1 MAAHSPS
8 FLLLS
13 SSSSV
18 SVSVSTS
25 CSSCSSSPSR
35 LRGISAS
42 SSSSECLGSF
52 VVGGSSSC
60 FPNSRRTTTR
70 GHSTNVGVIRIRCAA
85 EEQEGARRDN
95 KQKEDDDEAAFE
107 ERLAKLQ
114 RKATSG
120 TGKKA
125 ELRKARKAEGT
136 SSSSSGNASSRGK
149 SKSIML
155 PPVALQEP
163 VSDGLEVALG
173 FNSYTERLNGR
184 FAGLGLA
191 AMLLVELAT
200 GGSFLK
206 YHDISTLSTQLYAM
220 LAAAALFVKYEKEKE
235 EEPFWIIAELA

>member
-1 MAAHSPS
+1 MAVHSPS

-25 CSSCSSSPSR
+25 SSSSSSSPSR

-60 FPNSRRTTTR
+60 YRNSRGRTTTR
-70 GHSTNVGVIRIRCAA
+70 GHSTNIGVIRIRCAA
-85 EEQEGARRDN
+85 EEEEGARRDS
-95 KQKEDDDEAAFE
+95 KLKEGDDEAAFE

-136 SSSSSGNASSRGK
+136 SLSSSGNPSSRGK

-206 YHDISTLSTQLYAM
+206 YHDISTLGTQLYAM
-220 LAAAALFVKYEKEKE
+220 LAAAALFVKYEKEKVSVW
-235 EEPFWIIAELA
+235 PKN

>member
-1 MAAHSPS
+1 TRTRTPS
-8 FLLLS
+8 SKS
-13 SSSSV
+13 SSSS
-18 SVSVSTS
+18 
-25 CSSCSSSPSR
+25 
-35 LRGISAS
+35 S
-42 SSSSECLGSF
+42 SSS
-52 VVGGSSSC
+52 
-60 FPNSRRTTTR
+60 
-70 GHSTNVGVIRIRCAA
+70 
-85 EEQEGARRDN
+85 
-95 KQKEDDDEAAFE
+95 KEDDDEAAFE
-107 ERLAKLQ
+107 ERLARLQ

-136 SSSSSGNASSRGK
+136 SSSSSSSGNPSSRGK

-163 VSDGLEVALG
+163 MSDGLEVALG

-220 LAAAALFVKYEKEKE
+220 LAAAALFIKYEKEKVSVW
-235 EEPFWIIAELA
+235 PKN

>member
-18 SVSVSTS
+18 SVSTS
-25 CSSCSSSPSR
+25 SSCSPSR

-60 FPNSRRTTTR
+60 FRNSRRRTTR

-85 EEQEGARRDN
+85 EEEEGARRDS

-107 ERLAKLQ
+107 ERLARLQ

-136 SSSSSGNASSRGK
+136 SSSSSSGNPSSRGK

-220 LAAAALFVKYEKEKE
+220 LAAAALFVKYEKEKVSVW
-235 EEPFWIIAELA
+235 PKN

>member
-18 SVSVSTS
+18 SVST
-25 CSSCSSSPSR
+25 SSSPSR

-60 FPNSRRTTTR
+60 FRNSRRRRTR
-70 GHSTNVGVIRIRCAA
+70 GHSTNIGVIRIRCAA
-85 EEQEGARRDN
+85 EEEEGARRDS
-95 KQKEDDDEAAFE
+95 KQKEEDDEAAFE

-125 ELRKARKAEGT
+125 ELRKARKADGT
-136 SSSSSGNASSRGK
+136 SSSSGNSSSRGK

-220 LAAAALFVKYEKEKE
+220 LAAAALFVKYEKEKVSVW
-235 EEPFWIIAELA
+235 PKN

>member
-25 CSSCSSSPSR
+25 CSSSSSPSR

-60 FPNSRRTTTR
+60 FRNSRRRRTR
-70 GHSTNVGVIRIRCAA
+70 GHSTNIGVIRIRCAA
-85 EEQEGARRDN
+85 EEEEGARRDS

-136 SSSSSGNASSRGK
+136 SLSSSSGNPSSRGK

-163 VSDGLEVALG
+163 MSDGLEVALG

-206 YHDISTLSTQLYAM
+206 YHDISTLSTQLYAL
-220 LAAAALFVKYEKEKE
+220 LAAAALFVKYEKEKVSVW
-235 EEPFWIIAELA
+235 PKN

>member
-1 MAAHSPS
+1 
-8 FLLLS
+8 
-13 SSSSV
+13 
-18 SVSVSTS
+18 
-25 CSSCSSSPSR
+25 
-35 LRGISAS
+35 
-42 SSSSECLGSF
+42 
-52 VVGGSSSC
+52 
-60 FPNSRRTTTR
+60 
-70 GHSTNVGVIRIRCAA
+70 VIRIRCAA
-85 EEQEGARRDN
+85 EEEEEGARRDS
-95 KQKEDDDEAAFE
+95 KLKEGDDEAAFE

-136 SSSSSGNASSRGK
+136 SLSSSGNPSSRGK

-206 YHDISTLSTQLYAM
+206 YHDISTLGTQLYAM
-220 LAAAALFVKYEKEKE
+220 LAAAALFVKYEKEKVSVW
-235 EEPFWIIAELA
+235 PKN

>member
-1 MAAHSPS
+1 
-8 FLLLS
+8 
-13 SSSSV
+13 
-18 SVSVSTS
+18 
-25 CSSCSSSPSR
+25 
-35 LRGISAS
+35 
-42 SSSSECLGSF
+42 
-52 VVGGSSSC
+52 VVGGSSTC
-60 FPNSRRTTTR
+60 FGNSRRRRTR
-70 GHSTNVGVIRIRCAA
+70 GHSTNIGVIGIRCAA
-85 EEQEGARRDN
+85 EEVEGARRDS

-125 ELRKARKAEGT
+125 ELRKARKADGT
-136 SSSSSGNASSRGK
+136 SSSSSGNLSSRGK

-206 YHDISTLSTQLYAM
+206 YHDISTLGTQLYAM
-220 LAAAALFVKYEKEKE
+220 LAAAALFVKYEKEKVSVW
-235 EEPFWIIAELA
+235 PKN

>member
-1 MAAHSPS
+1 
-8 FLLLS
+8 
-13 SSSSV
+13 
-18 SVSVSTS
+18 
-25 CSSCSSSPSR
+25 
-35 LRGISAS
+35 
-42 SSSSECLGSF
+42 
-52 VVGGSSSC
+52 VGGSSSC

-220 LAAAALFVKYEKEKE
+220 LAAAALFVKYEKEKVSVW
-235 EEPFWIIAELA
+235 PKN